1 MAYVCTGSRES
12 EGPYARRIGTQ
23 RIGAA
28 GGDLRERKTRHESVP
43 HGSCCSPV
51 FAYRRYEW
59 CGQMYKVSAPL
70 PKAITFSC
78 VRVPASKAAPS
89 FLVWPALPVQ
99 AAGVWHCTESVRL
112 QSLERRG
119 DLHPT
124 RDARARASS
133 TAWRRCGPGAAR
145 PRDVLRL
152 RHGARGGAV
161 LGRTHTDGAG
171 LQRPQVRFVPPSP
184 ISSLSASSVHSFCAR
199 ATCSLEC
206 LCGPGPDAIL
216 LYDHVEYHQRVM
228 LPPVI
233 PTLPFPFGITRM
245 D

>member
-23 RIGAA
+23 RIGVA

-43 HGSCCSPV
+43 HGSCCAPV

-59 CGQMYKVSAPL
+59 CGQMDKVSAPL

-124 RDARARASS
+124 RDARARKLDGMAARRS
-133 TAWRRCGPGAAR
+133 WRGAAEGCAPPRKNSYGWSGTAAPTSTFR
-145 PRDVLRL
+145 PPLPHIQSLCFLRPFLL
-152 RHGARGGAV
+152 RARHM
-161 LGRTHTDGAG
+161 LAG
-171 LQRPQVRFVPPSP
+171 
-184 ISSLSASSVHSFCAR
+184 
-199 ATCSLEC
+199 
-206 LCGPGPDAIL
+206 
-216 LYDHVEYHQRVM
+216 M
-228 LPPVI
+228 LMWP
-233 PTLPFPFGITRM
+233 RS
-245 D
+245 

>member
-1 MAYVCTGSRES
+1 VCTGSRES

-43 HGSCCSPV
+43 HGSCCAPV

-59 CGQMYKVSAPL
+59 CGQMDKVSAPL

-124 RDARARASS
+124 RDARAQA
-133 TAWRRCGPGAAR
+133 RRHGGAAVLAR
-145 PRDVLRL
+145 RGRGMCSASATAPAAALSSEELIRMERDCSAHKYVSSPPPPYPVSLL
-152 RHGARGGAV
+152 
-161 LGRTHTDGAG
+161 
-171 LQRPQVRFVPPSP
+171 PPSIP
-184 ISSLSASSVHSFCAR
+184 SAR
-199 ATCSLEC
+199 A
-206 LCGPGPDAIL
+206 PHARWNA
-216 LYDHVEYHQRVM
+216 YVA
-228 LPPVI
+228 PVL
-233 PTLPFPFGITRM
+233 TRSCYTIT
-245 D
+245 